1 MRNSL
6 YLFSQASLK
15 LSVLIFPVLIK
26 MISSKYDIYFKNG
39 ILACWK
45 IRIRKINWEN
55 YNIET
60 FKTPSTL
67 MNSFRSSPGIGSSV
81 MIVKTGFVFNW
92 VSPA

>member
-1 MRNSL
+1 MNR
-6 YLFSQASLK
+6 
-15 LSVLIFPVLIK
+15 
-26 MISSKYDIYFKNG
+26 
-39 ILACWK
+39 K

-67 MNSFRSSPGIGSSV
+67 MNSFRSSPGIGSYV
-81 MIVKTGFVFNW
+81 MIVKTGFVFSW